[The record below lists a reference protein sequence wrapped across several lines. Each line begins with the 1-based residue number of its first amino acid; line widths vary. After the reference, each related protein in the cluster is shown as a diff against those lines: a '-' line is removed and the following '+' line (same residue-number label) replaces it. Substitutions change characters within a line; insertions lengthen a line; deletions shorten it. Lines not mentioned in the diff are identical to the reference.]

1 MKNSFIYVT
10 FISIAVISFPY
21 AYGIDIIAT
30 LEKDPFGPN
39 DWIRIFLEIED
50 YAGGEVNWSVALPDG
65 ATDSGVLSSLSG
77 RQCCPAGRGCQ

>member
-30 LEKDPFGPN
+30 PEKDPFGPN
-39 DWIRIFLEIED
+39 DWIRIFLEI
-50 YAGGEVNWSVALPDG
+50 
-65 ATDSGVLSSLSG
+65 ATYKICIKSGVILIKF
-77 RQCCPAGRGCQ
+77 